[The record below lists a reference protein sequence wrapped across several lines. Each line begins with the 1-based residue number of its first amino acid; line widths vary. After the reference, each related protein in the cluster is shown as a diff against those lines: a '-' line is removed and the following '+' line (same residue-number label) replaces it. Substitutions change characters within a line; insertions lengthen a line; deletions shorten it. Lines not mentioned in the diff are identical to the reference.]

1 MNKMKLH
8 CSKIFL
14 HQLHFFLIFLFSQR
28 CPGRRQVS
36 AKLLK
41 IANILTNLQTFC
53 LAGNQM
59 GWQKEI
65 ENHVTPDV
73 DRMASLDINVLIAKL
88 VPLGAGEK
96 KLYLSV
102 GFYKTCI
109 DPPRSAAKNDSINY
123 YVGFYLGCVSQ
134 TSKLLYWWDLAFTWR
149 DYGHWAGGGHGTS
162 PKIFQGPMC
171 RKKRLLRAKSAW
183 ETSFFCLE
191 ESKNHQE
198 LQIGRMEAKSAV
210 KNA

>member
-1 MNKMKLH
+1 
-8 CSKIFL
+8 
-14 HQLHFFLIFLFSQR
+14 
-28 CPGRRQVS
+28 
-36 AKLLK
+36 
-41 IANILTNLQTFC
+41 
-53 LAGNQM
+53 
-59 GWQKEI
+59 
-65 ENHVTPDV
+65 
-73 DRMASLDINVLIAKL
+73 MASLDINVLIAKL

-149 DYGHWAGGGHGTS
+149 DYGHWLLSRGGQWDLS
-162 PKIFQGPMC
+162 EDISRSYVQ
-171 RKKRLLRAKSAW
+171 KKRLLRAKSAW